1 MAEVAI
7 VGAGITGLACAAALR
22 GHARVAVVDRIP
34 VAGGVHGW
42 RTSETAE
49 LVASCGAELRLGVT
63 ALRWDG
69 RELLALGQNGAERR
83 AADALVIATGARP
96 LGRAELG
103 IAGPRPAG
111 IVAAT
116 VACHLAENG
125 LPVGLHPLVLGGG
138 DWARAAARA
147 LLDAGARRV
156 TLVAPDGWLGEP
168 ASDRRIDVRR
178 GDRVVSVAGEPR
190 IDAVRLAS
198 GSDVECD
205 ALVLAHGQV
214 AVRNVDGAV
223 WDGER
228 TVYAQPL
235 IDPGSVAGAR
245 AAGSEAALAVR
256 SLLEEEER

>member
-22 GHARVAVVDRIP
+22 GQARITVVDRIP

-42 RTSETAE
+42 RAPETAG

-63 ALRWDG
+63 ALRWNG

-83 AADALVIATGARP
+83 TADALVVATGARP

-125 LPVGLHPLVLGGG
+125 LLVGLRPLVVGGG
-138 DWARAAARA
+138 DWARAAALA

-156 TLVAPDGWLGEP
+156 TVVAPDGWLGEP
-168 ASDRRIDVRR
+168 PSDRRIDVRS

-190 IDAVRLAS
+190 IDSAQLAS
-198 GSDVECD
+198 GGDIACD
-205 ALVLAHGQV
+205 ALVLAHGLV

-228 TVYAQPL
+228 TIYAQPL
-235 IDPGSVAGAR
+235 TDPGSVAGAR
-245 AAGSEAALAVR
+245 AAGTEAALAVR